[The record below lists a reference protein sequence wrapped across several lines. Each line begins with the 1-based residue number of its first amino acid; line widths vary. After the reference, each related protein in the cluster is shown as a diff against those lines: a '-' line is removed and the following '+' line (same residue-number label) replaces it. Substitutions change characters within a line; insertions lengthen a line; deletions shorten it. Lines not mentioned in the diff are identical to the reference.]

1 MPTPIEAYDF
11 VDDPNTTVAQ
21 LRVACEIIGVDQS
34 GSREELRDRLHKYLA
49 DFGSDAAVV
58 CLRPEADTPQVTGT

>member
-11 VDDPNTTVAQ
+11 VDDPKTTVAQ

-34 GSREELRDRLHKYLA
+34 GGREELRDRLHAYLA
-49 DFGSDAAVV
+49 DFGPDAAVV
-58 CLRPEADTPQVTGT
+58 CLRPEPDTPEVTGT